1 MVDKIEHTDPLTHR
15 IYEALQHGEDIMI
28 IGPPEGLVDM
38 LGLPEPFATNL
49 HNILY
54 RRRIFTYA
62 QASRGNVLHGALQEA
77 LNIDA
82 QRLTEA
88 FKNYETE
95 EVVP

>member
-1 MVDKIEHTDPLTHR
+1 MEKIEYTDPLTQR
-15 IYEALQHGEDIMI
+15 KYEALKNGGDTMI
-28 IGPPEGLVDM
+28 IGPPEGLVDE

-62 QASRGNVLHGALQEA
+62 QASRNNVLQGALQEA
-77 LNIDA
+77 LTIDA

-88 FKNYETE
+88 FRIYETE